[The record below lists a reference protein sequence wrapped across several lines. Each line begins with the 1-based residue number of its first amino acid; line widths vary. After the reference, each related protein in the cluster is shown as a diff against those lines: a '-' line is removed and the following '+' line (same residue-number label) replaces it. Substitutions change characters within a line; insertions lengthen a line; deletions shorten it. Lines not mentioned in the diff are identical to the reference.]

1 MSKGRFSHSLDIE
14 VAGLITTQFGKF
26 DLSSFVLLL
35 VVLLAQHHTRLFL
48 VSTTLFHMLYDVLMC
63 FGLF

>member
-1 MSKGRFSHSLDIE
+1 
-14 VAGLITTQFGKF
+14 
-26 DLSSFVLLL
+26 LSSFVLLL
-35 VVLLAQHHTRLFL
+35 VVLLAQHHARLFL